1 MVTGNRLE
9 RRNPSTEAD
18 KILMSLAP
26 GSGAIKEIKHYSGS
40 QKWKDCEKV
49 KGN

>member
-1 MVTGNRLE
+1 ME
-9 RRNPSTEAD
+9 RRNPSTETD

-26 GSGAIKEIKHYSGS
+26 GSGAIKELKRYSES
-40 QKWKDCEKV
+40 HKWKDCEKV